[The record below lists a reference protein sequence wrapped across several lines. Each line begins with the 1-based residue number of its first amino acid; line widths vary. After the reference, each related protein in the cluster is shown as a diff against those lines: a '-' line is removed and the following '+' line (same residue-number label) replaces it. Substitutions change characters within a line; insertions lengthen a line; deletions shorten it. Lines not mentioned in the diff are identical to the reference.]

1 MGYGQGDG
9 SSVLYGTEEPSP
21 CPGIAGSLVY
31 LETDF
36 EVLGTFFYRK
46 KKALLPL
53 AKASHSACRPLCR
66 CVGSK
71 PPKKLLYEDKTLGR
85 CPKPYPPFE
94 KGGAKTFIFASLF
107 INKNCFSCLT
117 MRSSYQKNI
126 KFHKKGCLTTASK
139 INFYITL
146 SKEPLYPLQS

>member
-1 MGYGQGDG
+1 MDSYKKSPTSQQFV
-9 SSVLYGTEEPSP
+9 STAYTKNQLLPYFQYITNAKSNQLFFYYFYITIYKNTSVVQINTE
-21 CPGIAGSLVY
+21 IN
-31 LETDF
+31 F

-53 AKASHSACRPLCR
+53 AKASLSACRPLCR

-94 KGGAKTFIFASLF
+94 K
-107 INKNCFSCLT
+107 
-117 MRSSYQKNI
+117 
-126 KFHKKGCLTTASK
+126 
-139 INFYITL
+139 
-146 SKEPLYPLQS
+146 